1 MTPDNTNPCT
11 TLREALVEARL
22 YIDRLNQDIHG
33 RVYRSEEMKDPTAWE
48 DADAFMYNGDAASML
63 AMIDAAL
70 QAGQGEGWRPIETAP
85 KDGSFQWIGRDG
97 DFPFADW
104 MRWRNDR
111 WEFSDGSHLDPAYG
125 ALFYHPLP
133 APPALPAP
141 EGGTK

>member
-1 MTPDNTNPCT
+1 MTTNPCT
-11 TLREALVEARL
+11 TLTACRVCSAE
-22 YIDRLNQDIHG
+22 DRAI
-33 RVYRSEEMKDPTAWE
+33 T
-48 DADAFMYNGDAASML
+48 YNGGQGGISYIRCACCNFGAFGDTEAEAIAAWNTR
-63 AMIDAAL
+63 L